1 LSSSFLFGSVDLDS
15 PVESPENVR
24 GVFCDDATWR
34 AEGDYNVGLG
44 LKKEES
50 NPKFN
55 REPKVR
61 PKG

>member
-1 LSSSFLFGSVDLDS
+1 MYSSFLLGSADLDS

-24 GVFCDDATWR
+24 RIFCDGATCR
-34 AEGDYNVGLG
+34 AKDDHDVDLG
-44 LKKEES
+44 LDKRES

-55 REPKVR
+55 RGPKTR